1 MENGISLMVM
11 SPEMVLEE
19 CSVKLVRLPGRKGPF
34 TVLKNHAPLIS
45 VLDAGDVEYET
56 MSGEVKK
63 ISINRLWR
71 SERIKFRFAWN
82 YEMVEIHSCIGH
94 GRDRMDSC
102 PCGRSCG

>member
-45 VLDAGDVEYET
+45 VLDAGDIEYET
-56 MSGEVKK
+56 MSGAVKK
-63 ISINRLWR
+63 ISIK
-71 SERIKFRFAWN
+71 SGF
-82 YEMVEIHSCIGH
+82 VEVGKNKVSVCVEL
-94 GRDRMDSC
+94 
-102 PCGRSCG
+102 

>member
-1 MENGISLMVM
+1 
-11 SPEMVLEE
+11 MVLEE

-63 ISINRLWR
+63 ISINR
-71 SERIKFRFAWN
+71 F
-82 YEMVEIHSCIGH
+82 VEVGKNKVSVCVEL
-94 GRDRMDSC
+94 
-102 PCGRSCG
+102 

>member
-45 VLDAGDVEYET
+45 VLDAGDIEYET
-56 MSGEVKK
+56 MSGVVKK
-63 ISINRLWR
+63 IN
-71 SERIKFRFAWN
+71 IKSGF
-82 YEMVEIHSCIGH
+82 VEVGKNKVSVCVEL
-94 GRDRMDSC
+94 
-102 PCGRSCG
+102 

>member
-19 CSVKLVRLPGRKGPF
+19 CSVKLVRLPGRNPF

-63 ISINRLWR
+63 ISIK
-71 SERIKFRFAWN
+71 SGF
-82 YEMVEIHSCIGH
+82 VEVGKNKVSVCVEL
-94 GRDRMDSC
+94 
-102 PCGRSCG
+102 